1 VLNHTGKQGY
11 QERFVS
17 LGYRRPEQGG
27 NLCRATPGATT
38 MTEATHPMSHQFLR
52 ALRRLRAIAESG
64 LFYGKDEYDRVRYAE
79 LGSISQELIAM
90 LADAAPQQVR
100 EILPVRK
107 VPATPVLDAR
117 AFVVHEGKVLLVKES
132 VDLKWSLPG
141 GWVEVNESLRESIE
155 REVWEESGLRCTAR
169 RLLAV
174 WDRDRHGHT
183 PLAVHCYKL
192 VVYCEVMDVGAFSA
206 NSETLEAGF
215 FAVDALPEL
224 SLGRVTR
231 AQIET
236 AFKMVQEGTNDA
248 QFD

>member
-1 VLNHTGKQGY
+1 M
-11 QERFVS
+11 
-17 LGYRRPEQGG
+17 
-27 NLCRATPGATT
+27 A
-38 MTEATHPMSHQFLR
+38 EATRPTSEQFLR

-64 LFYGKDEYDRVRYAE
+64 LFYGKDEYDRVRYSE

-90 LADAAPQQVR
+90 LADVEPPRVR
-100 EILPVRK
+100 EVLPVRK

-141 GWVEVNESLRESIE
+141 GWVDVNESLRESVE

-169 RLLAV
+169 RVLAV
-174 WDRDRHGHT
+174 WDRDRHGHP

-192 VVYCEVMDVGAFSA
+192 VVYCEVAELGAFSA

-215 FAVDALPEL
+215 FAVDDLPEL
-224 SLGRVTR
+224 SLGRVTP

-236 AFKMVQEGTNDA
+236 AFRMVQQGVTQA

>member
-1 VLNHTGKQGY
+1 MNEV
-11 QERFVS
+11 
-17 LGYRRPEQGG
+17 
-27 NLCRATPGATT
+27 
-38 MTEATHPMSHQFLR
+38 THPMSDQFLR

-64 LFYGKDEYDRVRYAE
+64 LFYGKDEYDRVRYTE

-90 LADAAPQQVR
+90 LADASPQQVR

-132 VDLKWSLPG
+132 VDQKWSLPG

-192 VVYCEVMDVGAFSA
+192 VVYCDVVDIGAFSA
-206 NSETLEAGF
+206 NSETLAAGF
-215 FAVDALPEL
+215 FAVDDLPEL
-224 SLGRVTR
+224 SLGRVTP
-231 AQIET
+231 AQIQT
-236 AFKMVQEGTNDA
+236 AFKMVQEGVSDA